1 MPAAIEFGYDRRWSV
16 ARGVAAIHNLES
28 RLGALAPWLLGAYLV
43 VPPLFKASLQPL
55 FPVDLTVTLA
65 IPTAAVGGLWL
76 LLNRYRLGR
85 RQLIALSLWL
95 AFAALVAAGVLW
107 APNTASA
114 ARSAA
119 YFLILGT
126 LPLLAAFPV
135 AADEARTRQF
145 LLVFLVS
152 GLVFVGIATVALFMG
167 ELGGGLVM
175 GANRI
180 SVARALLFVPLI
192 TIPLFVWHRLG
203 PWEWLIVFLA
213 SLAIFLAFATTSRA
227 PTLFFIAIGAG
238 LTLGALALSRHRRRS
253 LGRAGA
259 MILGTF
265 VVFVA
270 LAGVLPERSPARF
283 GLLLDIAEEV
293 IDEPAPSD
301 GEGVEPSPDVDEP
314 PTGGQSV
321 ARRADLFRAA
331 VRLFVAHP
339 VIGAG
344 TSGYETAAGYEYP
357 HNLVLHVASEFGLV
371 GLAIVGALGLVA
383 MLSWR
388 PTSTVSVALGAL
400 LAFLVL
406 NAMVS
411 NGIYENRMLWGVWLV
426 LLAGPLVGSRTGT
439 GLDSGGR

>member
-1 MPAAIEFGYDRRWSV
+1 VIGFGYDRRRSV
-16 ARGVAAIHNLES
+16 ARGVAAIQNLES
-28 RLGALAPWLLGAYLV
+28 RLGAVAPWLLGAYLV

-76 LLNRYRLGR
+76 LLNRDRLGR
-85 RQLIALSLWL
+85 RQLIALALWL
-95 AFAALVAAGVLW
+95 ALGALVAAGVLW
-107 APNTASA
+107 ASDTASA

-119 YFLILGT
+119 YFTILGT
-126 LPLLAAFPV
+126 VPLLAAFPV
-135 AADEARTRQF
+135 AASEARTRQF
-145 LLVFLVS
+145 LLVFLAS
-152 GLVFVGIATVALFMG
+152 GLAFVGIAMIALFTG
-167 ELGGGLVM
+167 ELGGGLVL
-175 GANRI
+175 GANRL
-180 SVARALLFVPLI
+180 SAARALLFVPLI
-192 TIPLFVWHRLG
+192 AIPLFVWHRFG
-203 PWEWLIVFLA
+203 RREWIVVIAA
-213 SLAIFLAFATTSRA
+213 SLGIFLAFATTSRA
-227 PTLFFIAIGAG
+227 PTLFFIAVGTG
-238 LTLGALALSRHRRRS
+238 LTIGALALSRHRGRA

-259 MILGTF
+259 VILGTF

-283 GLLLDIAEEV
+283 GLLLDIAGEV
-293 IDEPAPSD
+293 IDDPAPSD
-301 GEGVEPSPDVDEP
+301 GLGVEPSPDVEVP

-331 VRLFVAHP
+331 LRLFVAHP

-371 GLAIVGALGLVA
+371 GLAVLGALGIIAL
-383 MLSWR
+383 LTWR

-426 LLAGPLVGSRTGT
+426 LLAGPLVALREETGPVP
-439 GLDSGGR
+439 GER

>member
-1 MPAAIEFGYDRRWSV
+1 VVAIQ
-16 ARGVAAIHNLES
+16 NLES
-28 RLGALAPWLLGAYLV
+28 RLGAVAPWLLGAYLV
-43 VPPLFKASLQPL
+43 MPPLFKASLQPL
-55 FPVDLTVTLA
+55 FPFDLTVTLA

-76 LLNRYRLGR
+76 LLQRDRLER
-85 RQLIALSLWL
+85 RQLVPLTLWL

-107 APNTASA
+107 APDTASG

-119 YFLILGT
+119 YFIILGT
-126 LPLLAAFPV
+126 VPLLAAFPV

-152 GLVFVGIATVALFMG
+152 GLIFVGVALVALFTG
-167 ELGGGLVM
+167 QLGGGLVL
-175 GANRI
+175 GANRL

-192 TIPLFVWHRLG
+192 AIPLFAWHRFG
-203 PWEWLIVFLA
+203 PREWIVVLVA
-213 SLAIFLAFATTSRA
+213 AVGIFLAFATTSRA
-227 PTLFFIAIGAG
+227 PTLFFIAVGVA
-238 LTLGALALSRHRRRS
+238 LTIGALALSRHRGRAV
-253 LGRAGA
+253 GRAGA
-259 MILGTF
+259 LILATL

-283 GLLLDIAEEV
+283 GLLLDIAGEV
-293 IDEPAPSD
+293 IDDPAPTD
-301 GEGVEPSPDVDEP
+301 GDGAEPPPDVGEP

-321 ARRADLFRAA
+321 AHRANLFRAA
-331 VRLFVAHP
+331 VRLFVDHP

-371 GLAIVGALGLVA
+371 GLALLGGLGILALLT
-383 MLSWR
+383 WR

-400 LAFLVL
+400 LAFLLL

-426 LLAGPLVGSRTGT
+426 LLAVPLVGPRAHAGS
-439 GLDSGGR
+439 DSGGR